1 MGNIICGS
9 EYRAFHSAAGVSGDT
24 LLLVA
29 LTVVEGVCELWR
41 NKDALTDGSNSDFTK
56 ARSMLKTVRLTAAPF
71 PLGAKDTQKFSARA
85 YEMIF
90 TVSTIITSIQLR
102 Q

>member
-9 EYRAFHSAAGVSGDT
+9 EYRAFHSAAGVSGD
-24 LLLVA
+24 VA
-29 LTVVEGVCELWR
+29 LTVCELWR

-56 ARSMLKTVRLTAAPF
+56 ARSMLKPVRLTAAPF

-85 YEMIF
+85 YERIF

-102 Q
+102 H